1 MGLMNEF
8 EKIIY
13 NNFLE
18 VSKKINNKPVKYRKN
33 FDNFPDTNFI
43 IVNKLSRF
51 FKKFN
56 HLKIK
61 DFIEAPYFVYD
72 ENYFDLKFYLSPKA
86 IKAYTLYNDKF
97 LLNNPDDEKTL
108 LKMQESRKF
117 IYNYCKEKDMNIK
130 DYLSVK
136 EGEYNVFLKH
146 IKNRDVII
154 FILFA
159 FSNFEKVLGSIDTDI
174 KTMYSSNFSRLN
186 YIRTKYYSSS
196 KAKKIIN
203 KFKIFVE
210 NQKV

>member
-1 MGLMNEF
+1 MTEK

-33 FDNFPDTNFI
+33 FDNFPDENYI
-43 IVNKLSRF
+43 LVNKLNAF
-51 FKKFN
+51 FNKFQ

-61 DFIEAPYFVYD
+61 DFFEAPYFVYN
-72 ENYFDLKFYLSPKA
+72 ENYFDLKFYLSQKA

-97 LLNNPDDEKTL
+97 LLNNPDDSNTIK
-108 LKMQESRKF
+108 KMQESVKF
-117 IYNYCKEKDMNIK
+117 IYDYCNENKIDIK
-130 DYLSVK
+130 DYLLVK
-136 EGEYNVFLKH
+136 EGDYNVFLKH
-146 IKNRDVII
+146 IKNRDIII

-159 FSNFEKVLGSIDTDI
+159 FSNFEKVLSSIDSEI
-174 KTMYSSNFSRLN
+174 KNMYSSNFSRLN

-203 KFKIFVE
+203 NFKIFVE
-210 NQKV
+210 KSKT

>member
-1 MGLMNEF
+1 MDSMTDI
-8 EKIIY
+8 EKVIY

-18 VSKKINNKPVKYRKN
+18 VSKKVNNKPVKYRKN
-33 FDNFPDTNFI
+33 FDNFPDENYI
-43 IVNKLSRF
+43 IINKLSSF
-51 FKKFN
+51 FYKFK

-61 DFIEAPYFVYD
+61 DFFEAPYFVYD
-72 ENYFDLKFYLSPKA
+72 ENYFDLKFYLGPKA

-97 LLNNPDDEKTL
+97 LLNNPDDGKTL
-108 LKMQESRKF
+108 SKMQGSIKF
-117 IYNYCKEKDMNIK
+117 IYNYCKEKNINIK
-130 DYLSVK
+130 DYLTIK

-154 FILFA
+154 FTLFA
-159 FSNFEKVLGSIDTDI
+159 FNNFEKVLGSIDTEI

>member
-1 MGLMNEF
+1 MDNF

-33 FDNFPDTNFI
+33 FDNFPDKNYI
-43 IVNKLSRF
+43 IINKLSSF

-61 DFIEAPYFVYD
+61 DFFEAPYFVYN

-108 LKMQESRKF
+108 LKMQDSIKF
-117 IYNYCKEKDMNIK
+117 IYNYCKNKDINIK
-130 DYLSVK
+130 EYLLVN

-154 FILFA
+154 FVLFA
-159 FSNFEKVLGSIDTDI
+159 FNNFEKTLSSIDNEI
-174 KTMYSSNFSRLN
+174 KNMYSSNFTKLN

-203 KFKIFVE
+203 NFKIFVE
-210 NQKV
+210 KSKV

>member
-1 MGLMNEF
+1 MVLMTEF

-18 VSKKINNKPVKYRKN
+18 VSKKINNKPGKYRKN
-33 FDNFPDTNFI
+33 FDNFPDKNYI
-43 IVNKLSRF
+43 IINKLSNF
-51 FKKFN
+51 FSKFN

-61 DFIEAPYFVYD
+61 DFFEAPYFVYN

-86 IKAYTLYNDKF
+86 VKAYTLYNDKF
-97 LLNNPDDEKTL
+97 MLNNPDNVKTL
-108 LKMQESRKF
+108 SKMQESIKF
-117 IYNYCKEKDMNIK
+117 IYSYCKENNIDIK
-130 DYLSVK
+130 NYLTNK

-159 FSNFEKVLGSIDTDI
+159 FSNFEKILNSIDNET
-174 KTMYSSNFSRLN
+174 KSMYSSNFSRLN

-210 NQKV
+210 K

>member
-1 MGLMNEF
+1 MDNF

-33 FDNFPDTNFI
+33 FDNFPDNNYI
-43 IVNKLSRF
+43 IINKLSSF

-61 DFIEAPYFVYD
+61 DFFEAPYFVYN

-108 LKMQESRKF
+108 LKMQDSIKF
-117 IYNYCKEKDMNIK
+117 IYNYCKDKDINIK
-130 DYLSVK
+130 EYLLVN

-154 FILFA
+154 FVLFA
-159 FSNFEKVLGSIDTDI
+159 FNNFEKTLSSIDNEI
-174 KTMYSSNFSRLN
+174 KNMYSSNFSKLN

-203 KFKIFVE
+203 NFKIFVE
-210 NQKV
+210 KSKV

>member
-1 MGLMNEF
+1 MTNK

-33 FDNFPDTNFI
+33 FDNFPDENYI
-43 IVNKLSRF
+43 LVNKLNAF
-51 FKKFN
+51 FNKFK

-61 DFIEAPYFVYD
+61 DFFEAPYFVYN
-72 ENYFDLKFYLSPKA
+72 ENYFDLKFYLSQKA

-97 LLNNPDDEKTL
+97 LLNNPDDSNTIK
-108 LKMQESRKF
+108 KMQESVKF
-117 IYNYCKEKDMNIK
+117 IYDYCKENEIDIK
-130 DYLSVK
+130 NYLLVK
-136 EGEYNVFLKH
+136 EGDYNVFLKH
-146 IKNRDVII
+146 VKNRDIII

-159 FSNFEKVLGSIDTDI
+159 FSNFEKVLSSIDNEI
-174 KTMYSSNFSRLN
+174 KNMYSSNFSRLN

-203 KFKIFVE
+203 NFKIFVE
-210 NQKV
+210 KSKT

>member
-1 MGLMNEF
+1 MTEK

-13 NNFLE
+13 NSFLE
-18 VSKKINNKPVKYRKN
+18 VSKKVNNKPVRYRKN
-33 FDNFPDTNFI
+33 FNNFPDENYI
-43 IVNKLSRF
+43 IVTKLNNF
-51 FKKFN
+51 FNKFN

-61 DFIEAPYFVYD
+61 DFFEAPYFVYD

-97 LLNNPDDEKTL
+97 LLNNPDDNKTL
-108 LKMQESRKF
+108 LKMQSSVKY
-117 IYNYCKEKDMNIK
+117 IYDYCKKNNIDIQK
-130 DYLSVK
+130 YLNAK

-159 FSNFEKVLGSIDTDI
+159 FNNLENILSSIDPEI
-174 KTMYSSNFSRLN
+174 KNMYSSNFSRLN

-203 KFKIFVE
+203 NFKIFVDK
-210 NQKV
+210 QKT

>member
-1 MGLMNEF
+1 MTEV

-18 VSKKINNKPVKYRKN
+18 VSKKVNNKPVKYRKN
-33 FDNFPDTNFI
+33 FDNFPDENYI
-43 IVNKLSRF
+43 IVSKLSNF
-51 FKKFN
+51 FYKFK

-61 DFIEAPYFVYD
+61 DFFEAPYFVYD

-97 LLNNPDDEKTL
+97 LLNNPDNVNTL
-108 LKMQESRKF
+108 SKMQESIKF
-117 IYNYCKEKDMNIK
+117 IYNYCKENNINIK
-130 DYLSVK
+130 DYLAVK
-136 EGEYNVFLKH
+136 EGEYNVFMKH

-159 FSNFEKVLGSIDTDI
+159 FNNFEKVVRSIDTDI

-203 KFKIFVE
+203 NFKIFVE
-210 NQKV
+210 KPKT

>member
-1 MGLMNEF
+1 MTDI
-8 EKIIY
+8 EKVIY

-18 VSKKINNKPVKYRKN
+18 VSKKVNNKPVKYRKN
-33 FDNFPDTNFI
+33 FDNFPDENYI
-43 IVNKLSRF
+43 IVNKLSSF
-51 FKKFN
+51 FYKFK

-61 DFIEAPYFVYD
+61 DFFEAPYFVYD
-72 ENYFDLKFYLSPKA
+72 ENYFDLKFYLGPKA

-97 LLNNPDDEKTL
+97 LLNNPDDDKTL
-108 LKMQESRKF
+108 LKMQESIKF
-117 IYNYCKEKDMNIK
+117 IYNYSKEKDINIK
-130 DYLSVK
+130 DYLSFR

>member
-1 MGLMNEF
+1 MVLMTEF
-8 EKIIY
+8 QKIIY

-33 FDNFPDTNFI
+33 FDNFPDKNYI
-43 IVNKLSRF
+43 IINKLSNF
-51 FKKFN
+51 FGKFN

-61 DFIEAPYFVYD
+61 DFFEAPYFVYG

-97 LLNNPDDEKTL
+97 MLNNPDDEKTL
-108 LKMQESRKF
+108 SKMQESIKF
-117 IYNYCKEKDMNIK
+117 IYSYCKENNIDIK
-130 DYLSVK
+130 NYLTNK

-159 FSNFEKVLGSIDTDI
+159 FSNFEKILNSIDNET
-174 KTMYSSNFSRLN
+174 KSMYSSNFSRLN

-210 NQKV
+210 K

>member
-1 MGLMNEF
+1 MTEV

-18 VSKKINNKPVKYRKN
+18 VSKKVNNKPVKYRKN
-33 FDNFPDTNFI
+33 FDNFPDENYI
-43 IVNKLSRF
+43 IVSKLSNF
-51 FKKFN
+51 FYKFK

-61 DFIEAPYFVYD
+61 DFFEAPYFVYD

-97 LLNNPDDEKTL
+97 LLNNPDNVNTL
-108 LKMQESRKF
+108 SKMQESIKF
-117 IYNYCKEKDMNIK
+117 IYNYCKENNINIK
-130 DYLSVK
+130 DYLAVK
-136 EGEYNVFLKH
+136 EGEYNVFMKH

-159 FSNFEKVLGSIDTDI
+159 FNNFEKVVGSIDTDI

>member
-1 MGLMNEF
+1 MT
-8 EKIIY
+8 EKEKVIY

-18 VSKKINNKPVKYRKN
+18 VSKKINNKPVRYRKN
-33 FDNFPDTNFI
+33 FDNFPDENYI
-43 IVNKLSRF
+43 IVSKLSNF
-51 FKKFN
+51 FYKFK

-61 DFIEAPYFVYD
+61 DFFEAPYFVYD

-97 LLNNPDDEKTL
+97 LLNNPDNVNTL
-108 LKMQESRKF
+108 SKMQESIKF
-117 IYNYCKEKDMNIK
+117 IYNYCKENNINIK
-130 DYLSVK
+130 DYLAVK
-136 EGEYNVFLKH
+136 EGEYNVFMKH

-159 FSNFEKVLGSIDTDI
+159 FNNFEKVVGSIDTDI

>member
-1 MGLMNEF
+1 MVLMTEF

-33 FDNFPDTNFI
+33 FDNFPDKNYI
-43 IVNKLSRF
+43 IINKLSNF
-51 FKKFN
+51 FSKFN

-61 DFIEAPYFVYD
+61 DFFEAPYFVYN

-97 LLNNPDDEKTL
+97 MLNNPDNVKTL
-108 LKMQESRKF
+108 SKMQESIKF
-117 IYNYCKEKDMNIK
+117 IYSYCKENNIDIK
-130 DYLSVK
+130 NYLTSK

-159 FSNFEKVLGSIDTDI
+159 FNNFEKILNSIDNET
-174 KTMYSSNFSRLN
+174 KSMYSSNFLRLN

-210 NQKV
+210 K

>member
-1 MGLMNEF
+1 MDNF

-33 FDNFPDTNFI
+33 FDNFPGKNYI
-43 IVNKLSRF
+43 IINKLSSF

-61 DFIEAPYFVYD
+61 DFFEAPYFVYN

-108 LKMQESRKF
+108 LKMQDSIKF
-117 IYNYCKEKDMNIK
+117 IYNYCKNKDINIK
-130 DYLSVK
+130 EYLLVN

-154 FILFA
+154 FVLFA
-159 FSNFEKVLGSIDTDI
+159 FNNFEKTLSSIDNEI
-174 KTMYSSNFSRLN
+174 KNMYSSNFTKLN

-203 KFKIFVE
+203 NFKIFVE
-210 NQKV
+210 KSKV

>member
-1 MGLMNEF
+1 MDNF

-33 FDNFPDTNFI
+33 FDNFPDKNFI
-43 IVNKLSRF
+43 IVNKLSKF
-51 FKKFN
+51 FNKFK
-56 HLKIK
+56 HLNIK
-61 DFIEAPYFVYD
+61 DFFEAPYFVFN

-108 LKMQESRKF
+108 SKMHNSVKF
-117 IYNYCKEKDMNIK
+117 IYNYCKNKNININE
-130 DYLSVK
+130 YLLVK

-146 IKNRDVII
+146 IKNRDIII
-154 FILFA
+154 FTLFA
-159 FSNFEKVLGSIDTDI
+159 FSNFEKILSSIDNEI
-174 KTMYSSNFSRLN
+174 KNMYSSNFSKLS
-186 YIRTKYYSSS
+186 YIRMKYYSSS

-203 KFKIFVE
+203 NFKIFVE

>member
-1 MGLMNEF
+1 MTEV

-18 VSKKINNKPVKYRKN
+18 VSKKVNNKPVKYRKN
-33 FDNFPDTNFI
+33 FDNFPDENYI
-43 IVNKLSRF
+43 IVSKLSNF
-51 FKKFN
+51 FYKFK

-61 DFIEAPYFVYD
+61 DFFEAPYFVYD

-97 LLNNPDDEKTL
+97 LLNNPDNVNTL
-108 LKMQESRKF
+108 SKMQESIKF
-117 IYNYCKEKDMNIK
+117 IYNYCKENNINIK
-130 DYLSVK
+130 DYLAVK
-136 EGEYNVFLKH
+136 EGEYNVFMKH

-159 FSNFEKVLGSIDTDI
+159 FNNFEKVVRSIDTDI
-174 KTMYSSNFSRLN
+174 KTMY
-186 YIRTKYYSSS
+186 SS

>member
-1 MGLMNEF
+1 MTDI
-8 EKIIY
+8 EKVIY

-18 VSKKINNKPVKYRKN
+18 VSKKVNNKPVKYRKN
-33 FDNFPDTNFI
+33 FDNFPDENYI
-43 IVNKLSRF
+43 IVNKLSSF
-51 FKKFN
+51 FYKFK

-61 DFIEAPYFVYD
+61 DFFEAPYFVYD
-72 ENYFDLKFYLSPKA
+72 ENYFDLKFYLGPKA

-97 LLNNPDDEKTL
+97 LLNNPDDDKTL
-108 LKMQESRKF
+108 LKMQESIKF
-117 IYNYCKEKDMNIK
+117 IYNYSKEKDINIK
-130 DYLSVK
+130 DYLSFR

-203 KFKIFVE
+203 NFKIFVE
-210 NQKV
+210 KTKI

>member
-1 MGLMNEF
+1 MDNF

-33 FDNFPDTNFI
+33 FDNFPDKNYI
-43 IVNKLSRF
+43 IINKLSNF
-51 FKKFN
+51 FSKFN

-61 DFIEAPYFVYD
+61 DFFEAPYFVYN

-97 LLNNPDDEKTL
+97 MLNNPDDEKTL
-108 LKMQESRKF
+108 SKMQESIKF
-117 IYNYCKEKDMNIK
+117 IYSYCKENNIDIK
-130 DYLSVK
+130 NYLTSK

-146 IKNRDVII
+146 IKNRDIII

-159 FSNFEKVLGSIDTDI
+159 FSNFEKILNTIDNET
-174 KTMYSSNFSRLN
+174 KSMYSSNFLRLN

-210 NQKV
+210 K